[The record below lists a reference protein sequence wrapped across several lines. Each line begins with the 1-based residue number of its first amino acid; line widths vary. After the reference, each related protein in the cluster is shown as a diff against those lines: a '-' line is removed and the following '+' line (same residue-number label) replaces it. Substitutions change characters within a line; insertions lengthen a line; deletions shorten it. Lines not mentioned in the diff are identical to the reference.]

1 MVDPVVLPT
10 FATEVASDV
19 ESTVEKILDHHKKRG
34 CHGLA
39 VVMIFRNGDSVTF
52 ASKAIGRR
60 DMLGAMLD
68 MLLDYQT
75 EGKK

>member
-19 ESTVEKILDHHKKRG
+19 ESTVEKIIDYHKERG
-34 CHGLA
+34 CQGLA
-39 VVMIFRNGDSVTF
+39 VVMIFRNGESVTF
-52 ASKAIGRR
+52 ASKVIGRR